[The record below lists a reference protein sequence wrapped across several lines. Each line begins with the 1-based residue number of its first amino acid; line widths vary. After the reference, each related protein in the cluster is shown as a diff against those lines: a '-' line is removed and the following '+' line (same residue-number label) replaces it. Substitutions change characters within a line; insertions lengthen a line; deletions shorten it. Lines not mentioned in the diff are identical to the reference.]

1 MKPRGPMS
9 PWSPLL
15 PFVRKLNK
23 IVSVS
28 ENGEISEDDWW
39 EIVSLYHPVSLFILE
54 IWKIKNLL
62 ESDFFDNLTNPLM
75 FEVTLLIVVIK
86 LVIVVV
92 EILEVSSMYKLVE
105 VFNCELL
112 SLNLPLPGS
121 ASVVVDKSAIY
132 SNVAPPKL
140 PDLPWNPWYPVYPCI
155 PVNPWWPVNPCAPV
169 YPWKPV

>member
-1 MKPRGPMS
+1 
-9 PWSPLL
+9 
-15 PFVRKLNK
+15 
-23 IVSVS
+23 
-28 ENGEISEDDWW
+28 
-39 EIVSLYHPVSLFILE
+39 
-54 IWKIKNLL
+54 
-62 ESDFFDNLTNPLM
+62 M

-140 PDLPWNPWYPVYPCI
+140 PDLP
-155 PVNPWWPVNPCAPV
+155 
-169 YPWKPV
+169 